1 VDRERTA
8 VRLLHALSPSL
19 DLPTAV
25 GDVPHRRTF
34 FEEPTLPNASRD
46 LVEKAINT
54 IRMLAADAVQQ
65 ANSGHPGMP
74 MGAADMA
81 FVLWTRHLRFDAKD
95 PRWIGRDRF
104 VLSAGHGSMLLY
116 ALLHL
121 AGFDCTI
128 DDIKRFRQLG
138 SRTPGHPE
146 FGHLPGVEV
155 TSGPLGQGFANGV
168 GMALG
173 HAMLAAKLGKGS
185 PLAEPFVYAIVSD
198 GDLMEG
204 VSAEA
209 ASFAGHNQLGRIV
222 YLYDD
227 NEVTIDG
234 GTSIAFA
241 GEDVTKRFEGYGWHV
256 QSVGGRD
263 LEGIDRAIAA
273 AKAETGKPSLIR
285 VRTTIGFGSPA
296 KAGKSSVHGAPLGE
310 DELRATKRNLGW
322 PEEPRFLV
330 PDDVRALWA
339 AVREEKAAEA
349 AAARAAEKAWR
360 GANPEAASLLDA
372 HVERRVPERILEHL
386 LDGATGA
393 DATRKLSAAT
403 IQRIAPLV
411 PCLVGGSADL
421 AESNLT
427 DIKGGGSF
435 SPANHAGRNVHFG
448 IREHAMG
455 AIANGL
461 AYDGLFI
468 PFTGTFLQFADYMR
482 ASVRLAALSRL
493 QTIQVWTHDSIFL
506 GEDGPTHQPIEHLTA
521 LRAIPNLH
529 VARPCDGDEVAV
541 AWAHALARRE
551 GPTAIV
557 LSRQK
562 IAPVRRSGP
571 FDREAA
577 LRGGYVVDAPASA
590 RFTVV
595 ATGSEVALAQAAL
608 DLLAKK
614 GISGR
619 LVSVPCLECFEAQEA
634 DWRSAVVPPALPVAV
649 VEAGRALEWWKLA
662 GREGLVVGIDRFGAS
677 APEKALAEEYGFTP
691 GKIAER
697 LEGWLSRLR

>member
-1 VDRERTA
+1 M
-8 VRLLHALSPSL
+8 
-19 DLPTAV
+19 PT
-25 GDVPHRRTF
+25 
-34 FEEPTLPNASRD
+34 ASRD
-46 LVEKAINT
+46 LVEKAVNT
-54 IRMLAADAVQQ
+54 IRMLAADGVQQ

-81 FVLWTRHLRFDAKD
+81 FVLWTRHLRFDPKD

-128 DDIKRFRQLG
+128 DDLRRFRQLG

-173 HAMLAAKLGKGS
+173 HAMLRAKLGPDS
-185 PLAEPFVYAIVSD
+185 PLADAFVYGVVSD

-204 VSAEA
+204 VAAEA
-209 ASFAGHNQLGRIV
+209 ASFAGHNRLGRIV

-227 NEVTIDG
+227 NEITIDG
-234 GTSIAFA
+234 KTSIAFT
-241 GEDVTKRFEGYGWHV
+241 GENVTQRFEGYGWHV
-256 QSVGGRD
+256 QSVEGRD
-263 LEGIDRAIAA
+263 LEGIHRALEH
-273 AKAETGKPSLIR
+273 AKAETGKPSLVR
-285 VRTTIGFGSPA
+285 VRTTIGYGSPG

-310 DELRATKRNLGW
+310 EELRATKRNLGW
-322 PEEPRFLV
+322 PEDVRFLV
-330 PDDVRALWA
+330 PDDVRAFWR
-339 AVREEKAAEA
+339 AVQAEKAEGV
-349 AAARAAEKAWR
+349 AAARSREKAWR
-360 GANPEAASLLDA
+360 AANPDKAALLDVHA
-372 HVERRVPERILEHL
+372 ERWVPERIVERL
-386 LDGATGA
+386 LDGAAGA

-403 IQRIAPLV
+403 IQKLAPLV
-411 PCLVGGSADL
+411 PSLVGGSADL

-435 SPANHAGRNVHFG
+435 SPETPEGRNVHYG

-482 ASVRLAALSRL
+482 AAVRIAALSGL
-493 QTIQVWTHDSIFL
+493 QVVDVWTHDSIFL
-506 GEDGPTHQPIEHLTA
+506 GEDGPTHQPVEHLTA

-529 VARPCDGDEVAV
+529 VVRPCDGEEVAV
-541 AWAHALARRE
+541 GWAHAL
-551 GPTAIV
+551 
-557 LSRQK
+557 Q
-562 IAPVRRSGP
+562 RRSGP
-571 FDREAA
+571 TALVLTRQKLAPVKRDGAFDPAAA
-577 LRGGYVVDAPASA
+577 LRGAYAVAAPAGA
-590 RFTVV
+590 RFTLV
-595 ATGSEVALAQAAL
+595 ATGSEVPLGQAAL
-608 DLLAKK
+608 ELLARK
-614 GISGR
+614 GVAGR
-619 LVSVPCLECFEAQEA
+619 LVSMPCRECFEAQPGEVRDA
-634 DWRSAVVPPALPVAV
+634 IVPRALPVAV
-649 VEAGRALEWWKLA
+649 LEAARGLEWWKLA
-662 GREGLVVGIDRFGAS
+662 GRDGLVIGIDRFGAS

-691 GKIAER
+691 AKVAER
-697 LEGWLSRLR
+697 IETWLARA